1 MAIRL
6 ENIYKQAKQL
16 YQMQLIAGESGLG
29 NIINWVHMIEDENVA
44 NFLRGN
50 ELVFTTGI
58 GHDDA
63 TWLNGF
69 VQGLTI
75 SHASGLVVN
84 IGPYIDAVPQQTI
97 EYCNR
102 TSLPLFTI
110 PWQIHLVDVTR
121 DFCRRIINSEQAEM
135 SVSSAFKNAIFF
147 AEDLSKYQAQ
157 LERHGFNATWH
168 YCAAVLTISSK
179 HQIKKEENLASVRFR
194 VENFLNQSSEKYSI
208 FMQDNQL
215 TIIFAKFTDSE
226 ITTCINRIVEY
237 YRCHNKE
244 YILTIGIGQNE
255 SGLLLLA
262 KSYKQAVSVLHMAV
276 KSNWPKVYYKN
287 LGIYKI
293 LLSTE
298 DNQVLREIY
307 NEVLGK
313 LAEHDAN
320 YDTDYMSTL
329 KLYLEN
335 DASVQAVAKLTYV
348 HRNTI
353 NYKLRKIK
361 EITNCNINGVEERL
375 KIMLAFKI
383 KDIL

>member
-1 MAIRL
+1 
-6 ENIYKQAKQL
+6 
-16 YQMQLIAGESGLG
+16 
-29 NIINWVHMIEDENVA
+29 
-44 NFLRGN
+44 
-50 ELVFTTGI
+50 
-58 GHDDA
+58 
-63 TWLNGF
+63 
-69 VQGLTI
+69 
-75 SHASGLVVN
+75 
-84 IGPYIDAVPQQTI
+84 
-97 EYCNR
+97 
-102 TSLPLFTI
+102 
-110 PWQIHLVDVTR
+110 
-121 DFCRRIINSEQAEM
+121 M

-168 YCAAVLTISSK
+168 YCAAVLAISSRQQTK
-179 HQIKKEENLASVRFR
+179 SEENLAAVRFR
-194 VENFLNQSSEKYSI
+194 VENFLNRFSEKYSI

-215 TIIFAKFTDSE
+215 TIIFAKFTDNE
-226 ITTCINRIVEY
+226 ITTCINLVVEY
-237 YRCHNKE
+237 YHSHNNE
-244 YILTIGIGQNE
+244 YNITIGIGQNE
-255 SGLLLLA
+255 GGLLLLE